1 VESLSEFLR
10 LAMEGAALGV
20 EVLAVLVIVIA
31 TAFGTGRFLFHISQR
46 RVDAYRSYKERL
58 TKALLLG
65 LEFLVAAD
73 IVRTVAIETTLTNV
87 AILGA
92 LVVVRT
98 ILSWSLIVEMDGRWP
113 WQVAGAHAVKDE
125 S

>member
-1 VESLSEFLR
+1 VEGSAAFVRE
-10 LAMEGAALGV
+10 AIEAAALGV
-20 EVLAVLVIVIA
+20 EVLAVAVIVIA
-31 TAFGTGRFLFHISQR
+31 ILFGTGRFLLHLLQGRIEG
-46 RVDAYRSYKERL
+46 YRIYKQHL

-73 IVRTVAIETTLTNV
+73 IVRTVAIEPTLNNV

-98 ILSWSLIVEMDGRWP
+98 VLSWSLVVEMDGRWP
-113 WQVAGAHAVKDE
+113 WQVGASEAIREE

>member
-1 VESLSEFLR
+1 VIF
-10 LAMEGAALGV
+10 GAC
-20 EVLAVLVIVIA
+20 
-31 TAFGTGRFLFHISQR
+31 RFLLHSPQR
-46 RVDAYRSYKERL
+46 LPDPYRAYKEHV

-73 IVRTVAIETTLTNV
+73 IIRTVAIETTLTNV
-87 AILGA
+87 AVLGA

-98 ILSWSLIVEMDGRWP
+98 VLSWSLVVEMDGRWP
-113 WQVAGAHAVKDE
+113 WQVRAANVIRE

>member
-1 VESLSEFLR
+1 MSDAGSEFLR
-10 LAMEGAALGV
+10 TAIEAAALGV
-20 EVLAVLVIVIA
+20 EVLAVVVIVVAIV
-31 TAFGTGRFLFHISQR
+31 FGTAPLSAARQPGRT
-46 RVDAYRSYKERL
+46 DAYRVYKEHL

-87 AILGA
+87 GDP
-92 LVVVRT
+92 RPR
-98 ILSWSLIVEMDGRWP
+98 WSSSAR
-113 WQVAGAHAVKDE
+113 

>member
-1 VESLSEFLR
+1 VEGASELLR
-10 LAMEGAALGV
+10 RAVEGAALGV
-20 EVLAVLVIVIA
+20 EMLAVLVIVIA
-31 TAFGTGRFLFHISQR
+31 ILFGTGRFLLHLTQGRS
-46 RVDAYRSYKERL
+46 DSYRSYKAHL

-92 LVVVRT
+92 LVLVRT
-98 ILSWSLIVEMDGRWP
+98 VLSWSLVVEMDGRWP
-113 WQVAGAHAVKDE
+113 WQVGAAPVVTEE

>member
-1 VESLSEFLR
+1 MRAVEGLSR
-10 LAMEGAALGV
+10 AMEWSAVAV
-20 EVLAVLVIVIA
+20 EALAVLVILIA
-31 TAFGTGRFLFHISQR
+31 IAVGTGRFLFH
-46 RVDAYRSYKERL
+46 VGHGTVAAYRTYKEYL

-73 IVRTVAIETTLTNV
+73 IVRTVAIETTLMNV

-98 ILSWSLIVEMDGRWP
+98 FLSWSLVVEMDGRWP
-113 WQVAGAHAVKDE
+113 WTVAAAIPARKE